1 MKARFLHIADCHLG
15 YRQYNNSV
23 RYDDFAKAFL
33 YLINVAIQKKVDF
46 VILAGDLF
54 QKRAIDALTLNQAM
68 VGLERLQSADIPCIA
83 VEGNHE
89 LAYYEDVIGWMRFL
103 AHRKLLVLLD
113 SEFHDGTPQLTPY
126 DGRNGAYYDPFPWLR
141 IYGISYRGASTAR
154 AIAGY
159 ANSMG
164 LLDHEQI
171 HYRIMIAHTG
181 IEGVLSG
188 ESGGL
193 SHRQVSVLRPHIDY
207 FALGHIHKPFEFDHW
222 IYNPGSPETCSM
234 IEASWPERGYYL
246 VEIDTDESGQSVE
259 SIDKS
264 GLPARHTST
273 LHSNPRR
280 SFYRFRI
287 QVDLHESPEALYDY
301 CRSYIERR
309 ARDLNIDQQD
319 EVDAPVV
326 DLQLTGVMA
335 FDRSD
340 LDLSILI
347 EIVEDLFQPLH
358 IQVRNL
364 SQPTDFA
371 IEQLEGISRP
381 ELERKVLSELF
392 ERDARFREQSQDWT
406 QLALSLKHLALSG
419 GTVDII
425 REELAERMEKIAP
438 VKC

>member
-1 MKARFLHIADCHLG
+1 MRARFLHIADCHLG
-15 YRQYNNSV
+15 YRQYNHSV

-33 YLINVAIQKKVDF
+33 YLINIAIQEKVDF

-68 VGLERLQSADIPCIA
+68 VGLERIQSAEIPCIA

-103 AHRKLLVLLD
+103 AHRKLLILLD
-113 SEFHDGTPQLTPY
+113 SEFLDDVPQLTAY
-126 DGRNGAYYDPFPWLR
+126 DGRNGAYYDPLPWLR
-141 IYGISYRGASTAR
+141 IYGIGYRGASTAR

-159 ANSMG
+159 AESIGALN
-164 LLDHEQI
+164 HEQI

-193 SHRQVSVLRPHIDY
+193 SYRQVSVLRPYIDY

-234 IEASWPERGYYL
+234 METSWPERGYYL
-246 VEIDTDESGQSVE
+246 VDVDTDVAASEAESA
-259 SIDKS
+259 D
-264 GLPARHTST
+264 GLERSPRHTST

-280 SFYRFRI
+280 SFHRFRI
-287 QVDLHESPEALYDY
+287 QVDLHESPEALYRY
-301 CRSYIERR
+301 CRSYLERR
-309 ARDLNIDQQD
+309 ARDLNAAQQN
-319 EVDAPVV
+319 EADAPVV
-326 DLQLTGVMA
+326 ELQLTGVMA
-335 FDRSD
+335 FERSD
-340 LDLSILI
+340 LDISTFSEII
-347 EIVEDLFQPLH
+347 EELFQPLH
-358 IQVRNL
+358 SQVHNL
-364 SQPTDFA
+364 SQIADFA
-371 IEQLEGISRP
+371 VEQLEGISRQ
-381 ELERKVLSELF
+381 ELERKVLTELF
-392 ERDARFREQSQDWT
+392 ERDACFREHSQDWT

-419 GTVDII
+419 GPTEVI
-425 REELAERMEKIAP
+425 REELAERMERIAP